1 MCVHTRG
8 KGGRKEGRK
17 KEVAKFSH
25 RFNRELL
32 PAGVLRGIW
41 LQYFPTTPE
50 AHPDIYPPPKK
61 KTAIARIYVKVS

>member
-1 MCVHTRG
+1 MGVHTSG
-8 KGGRKEGRK
+8 NGGREEGRK
-17 KEVAKFSH
+17 KKVAKFRY

-50 AHPDIYPPPKK
+50 AHPYIYPQ
-61 KTAIARIYVKVS
+61 KTAIAWIYVKVS